1 MYVMSDNGIFK
12 KASDAKLKADIA
24 SWQERLE
31 LAKEPVFINGLG
43 TFDADEYFEYI
54 EKQEFIEDKDAD
66 VTDNEDGTYLV
77 TTKPGYIFQVELM
90 PNKENP
96 KDAEIEY
103 IGEAGKLFPKI
114 NSIEV
119 TGKNSNSIA
128 VKVTVSRLNG
138 GKLSYY
144 YKKEEETE
152 YHELEGK
159 QNTEDLTAEFTGLE
173 QNKIYNIR
181 VVVENKVGTDEAVIN
196 ELTGELAV
204 GVISQK
210 GETTWSN
217 EKASIELETTPPDL
231 RLEYQVNGIEG
242 TWLPYNGPIGN
253 LNHKDTV
260 YARITDGVNGGEAAS
275 VEIRD
280 GEAPTVTVT
289 KGNVTTNS
297 IIVTASSTDGQ
308 WGMPTS
314 PSYSYFI
321 KKATDTS
328 YPSTASYTGPNTSYT
343 FTGLIQNT
351 SYDIKV
357 TTKDKAENE
366 GAGIL
371 LNTTTGTVGGA
382 SGNLTTGNII
392 ASSPTWSGG
401 KASITL
407 STTTNLQIQWQKNGI
422 SGTWTTGTSVTGLNH
437 NDTVYARLWDG
448 TNGGS
453 EASVTI
459 KDSAAPSN
467 ASITLGATSSNTG
480 ANVTAKVT
488 HNDAQ
493 SGIRIA
499 SCKWVYNTTSGKIGT
514 AASSYTGGTFSSNG
528 QTINL
533 NASSPGTYYLHVLS
547 VDNAG
552 NGLETVS
559 GAVTVRQLATGVSV
573 SPTSATINVGAT
585 KQLTA
590 TVTPTNTSN
599 KGVTWTSSNTGVA
612 TVSSSGLVTAKA
624 VGTATITVKT
634 SDGSNKS
641 ATCTITVQYPA
652 PAVSG
657 SSTGSHTAT
666 TITYTWD
673 QINKIAQ
680 AIANASGVNS
690 STTEVTATINGS
702 SYKIGVGD
710 IATVQYNGTNRRV
723 RVLGFKH
730 DDLVNTGVYGGNHS
744 KASISFEFLDFMTG
758 ETHKS
763 MHIYDMNT
771 LGWANSLMRRDLNG
785 YTTSDATQSGA
796 ISGLGANLNNKSYIK
811 QVKKKY
817 IATYNVAS
825 SVTTCNDYLWLLA
838 SSEIVNS
845 GFKSGYYGYA
855 VASEGNQYKY
865 YQEVIEEW
873 NKANT
878 NLIKK
883 GSETGTESSY
893 WFLRSPWYAD
903 GESYCAV
910 NYLGHPGAQVKAKS
924 SRGVAPGF
932 CI

>member
-12 KASDAKLKADIA
+12 KASDAKLKTDIA

-43 TFDADEYFEYI
+43 IFDPDEYFEYI
-54 EKQEFIEDKDAD
+54 EEQEFIEDKDAD

-152 YHELEGK
+152 YHALEGK
-159 QNTEDLTAEFTGLE
+159 QNTEDLTVEYTGLE
-173 QNKIYNIR
+173 QNKIYNIK

-196 ELTGELAV
+196 ELTRELAV
-204 GVISQK
+204 GIISQK

-242 TWLPYNGPIGN
+242 TWLSYNGPIGN

-260 YARITDGVNGGEAAS
+260 YARITDGVNSGEAAS
-275 VEIRD
+275 IEVRD
-280 GEAPTVTVT
+280 E
-289 KGNVTTNS
+289 
-297 IIVTASSTDGQ
+297 
-308 WGMPTS
+308 
-314 PSYSYFI
+314 
-321 KKATDTS
+321 
-328 YPSTASYTGPNTSYT
+328 
-343 FTGLIQNT
+343 
-351 SYDIKV
+351 
-357 TTKDKAENE
+357 E
-366 GAGIL
+366 
-371 LNTTTGTVGGA
+371 
-382 SGNLTTGNII
+382 
-392 ASSPTWSGG
+392 
-401 KASITL
+401 
-407 STTTNLQIQWQKNGI
+407 
-422 SGTWTTGTSVTGLNH
+422 
-437 NDTVYARLWDG
+437 
-448 TNGGS
+448 
-453 EASVTI
+453 
-459 KDSAAPSN
+459 APSN
-467 ASITLGATSSNTG
+467 ASITLGATNANTG

-533 NASSPGTYYLHVLS
+533 NASTPGTYYLHVLS

-552 NGLETVS
+552 NALETVS
-559 GAVTVRQLATGVSV
+559 GAVTVKQLATGISV
-573 SPTSATINVGAT
+573 SPTSATVTVGAT
-585 KQLTA
+585 KQLSA
-590 TVTPTNTSN
+590 LVTPSNTSN

-612 TVSSSGLVTAKA
+612 TVNSSGLVTAKA
-624 VGTATITVKT
+624 AGNATITVKT

-641 ATCTITVQYPA
+641 ATCSITVQQLATGISVSPTPTTVEKGKTRQLTATVTPSNTSNKGVTWTSSNTGIATVNSSGVVTGVKAGNVTITVKTADGSNKSATCSITVQDPTPVTIGSDDA
-652 PAVSG
+652 SWATMNRIATAIAKDSSINS
-657 SSTGSHTAT
+657 SSTKATGYTA
-666 TITYTWD
+666 
-673 QINKIAQ
+673 
-680 AIANASGVNS
+680 
-690 STTEVTATINGS
+690 NGERYEIS
-702 SYKIGVGD
+702 VGGIYKVK
-710 IATVQYNGTNRRV
+710 YNGEERRV

-730 DDLVNTGVYGGNHS
+730 DDLINTGAYGGNHS
-744 KASISFEFLDFMTG
+744 KASISFEFLDFMIGSTS
-758 ETHKS
+758 KS
-763 MHIYDMNT
+763 MNSSDTNSG
-771 LGWANSLMRRDLNG
+771 GWRETQLRKDLNG
-785 YTTSDATQSGA
+785 YTTSNSIQNGA
-796 ISGLGANLNNKSYIK
+796 IGGLGANLNNKSYIK

-817 IATYNVAS
+817 IATHNNAS

-838 SSEIVNS
+838 SSEVVNS
-845 GFKSGYYGYA
+845 GYQSGAYG
-855 VASEGNQYKY
+855 VAITSEGSQYKY
-865 YQEVIEEW
+865 YQGVTEAYNVSS
-873 NKANT
+873 ANRV
-878 NLIKK
+878 KRMASS
-883 GSETGTESSY
+883 GSENY
-893 WFLRSPWYAD
+893 WGLRSPRSGYSDKFCGVSID
-903 GESYCAV
+903 GRV
-910 NYLGHPGAQVKAKS
+910 NNGVGANIRMDVT
-924 SRGVAPGF
+924 PGF